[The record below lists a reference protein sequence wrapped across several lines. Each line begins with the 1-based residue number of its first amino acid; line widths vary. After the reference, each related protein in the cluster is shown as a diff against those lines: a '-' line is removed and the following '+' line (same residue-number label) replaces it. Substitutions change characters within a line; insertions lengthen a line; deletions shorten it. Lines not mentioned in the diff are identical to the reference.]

1 MPSVE
6 TKAREYPGFHD
17 SFPRVTDAFV
27 SLKRCHSFHR
37 RCRGARKGDL
47 QRASI
52 DDGILTALCLL
63 APMRKKGDL
72 QCVSV
77 DYGILTTSCQLA
89 HIRKIGDLQR
99 ASLDDGRLTAS
110 CLSVKHVSTSPP
122 IDEYKNLEVGS

>member
-6 TKAREYPGFHD
+6 TKAREYPGFHY

-77 DYGILTTSCQLA
+77 DCGILTTSCLLA

-99 ASLDDGRLTAS
+99 VSLDAGRLTAS
-110 CLSVKHVSTSPP
+110 CLSVTYVSTSPP
-122 IDEYKNLEVGS
+122 MDK